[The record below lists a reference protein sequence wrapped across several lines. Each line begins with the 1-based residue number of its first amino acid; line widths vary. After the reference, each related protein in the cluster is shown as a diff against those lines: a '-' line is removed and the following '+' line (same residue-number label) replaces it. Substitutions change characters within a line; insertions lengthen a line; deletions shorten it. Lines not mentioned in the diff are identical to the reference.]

1 MDKGENLHAGHRAR
15 LVEKFLKNP
24 ELFSDHEILE
34 ILLFYALP
42 RKDTN
47 ALAHKFLKT
56 FGDLN
61 GVLNASTEQLKSVD
75 GSGDRVAT
83 FLMLFKKTLERVNN
97 LKKKEVYMQN
107 YQQTIDVVVPFFD
120 NMRTETFVMFLLDK
134 NFKLLAK
141 ASFCDNKE
149 ASVGADLPELISAFN
164 IHKPTYAIMAHNHPS
179 NNPLPS
185 KEDFLT
191 TKKIFVLCELNGVA
205 LIDHVIVSGKKT
217 YSFRFEG
224 HIEKFEKTV
233 KLNNI
238 FDNL

>member
-15 LVEKFLKNP
+15 MTEKFLKHP

-56 FGDLN
+56 FGDLK
-61 GVLNASTEQLKSVD
+61 GVFNASPEQIKSVD
-75 GSGDRVAT
+75 GCGDRVAT
-83 FLMLFKKTLERVNN
+83 FLMLFKQTIDRVNN
-97 LKKKEVYMQN
+97 AEKKEIYMQN
-107 YQQTIDVVVPFFD
+107 YQQTIDVIVPFFD
-120 NMRTETFVMFLLDK
+120 KMRTETFAMFLLDK

-141 ASFCDNKE
+141 TSFCDNKE

-185 KEDFLT
+185 EEDFLT

-238 FDNL
+238 FDKL